1 MAGGV
6 AVPNASRRAGLVV
19 SLLHLLEMPQW
30 RGGTDRQ
37 ARGPAG
43 KPGRSAGRDQ
53 GGGHTGRYHTCIEC
67 LYVDGG
73 GHKAELKYNFGV

>member
-6 AVPNASRRAGLVV
+6 AVPIASRRAGLVV
-19 SLLHLLEMPQW
+19 SLLHLLEMAPW

-37 ARGPAG
+37 GLRPAG
-43 KPGRSAGRDQ
+43 KPGRSAGGDQ
-53 GGGHTGRYHTCIEC
+53 GGGHTGRYLTCIEC

-73 GHKAELKYNFGV
+73 GHKAELKYNFGI